1 MKIFCFCSFLLVFC
15 SCSPGSLEDYQY
27 EGEAFARSLVKEL
40 KKIQTNEDLKGAEPL
55 LKKKFN
61 ALVDLMIEAKEF
73 QRKHPQEEEVDVMHY
88 NHPHSEALL
97 EELKRVYLIEGGR
110 EMVEKTQREAL
121 IRLDG
126 YLHSLQKEK
135 QKIK

>member
-1 MKIFCFCSFLLVFC
+1 MKIFYFCALLLFFC
-15 SCSPGSLEDYQY
+15 GCSPGSLEDYQY
-27 EGEAFARSLVKEL
+27 EGEAFARSLVKDL
-40 KKIQTNEDLKGAEPL
+40 KKIQRSEDLNRSEAL

-73 QRKHPQEEEVDVMHY
+73 QRKHPQEEEVDVLHY
-88 NHPHSEALL
+88 DHPHGEALL
-97 EELKRVYLIEGGR
+97 EELKRIYRIEGGR
-110 EMVEKTQREAL
+110 EMVERTQREAL
-121 IRLDG
+121 IRFDG